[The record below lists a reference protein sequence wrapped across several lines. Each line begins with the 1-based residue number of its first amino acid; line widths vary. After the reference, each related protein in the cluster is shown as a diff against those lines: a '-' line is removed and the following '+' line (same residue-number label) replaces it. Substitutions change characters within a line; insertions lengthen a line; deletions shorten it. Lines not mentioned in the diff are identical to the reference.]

1 MLQDDLAALVPTIE
15 VVGIPQEPRRK
26 PTAVVKVTLGPLTTT
41 FEVVLRRFNRLAL
54 RAPHGAGG
62 VPAAT
67 VSAGLEAEILEA
79 ARAYLRPLLA

>member
-1 MLQDDLAALVPTIE
+1 MMQDDLAAGPVIE

-41 FEVVLRRFNRLAL
+41 FEVVLRRFNRLVL
-54 RAPHGAGG
+54 RAPYGAGG

-67 VSAGLEAEILEA
+67 VSEGLEAEIIEA
-79 ARAYLRPLLA
+79 ARVYLRPLLA